1 MSTQR
6 RAIEAQDERTAR
18 QIVIGGRV
26 QGVGFRPF
34 VYRMAARYGLSGRVQ
49 NGPGQV
55 VIHVE
60 GDAQA
65 ITDFERAL
73 VNAAPPLAEP
83 HLKSATATAVEDA
96 HGFHID
102 ASEEGA
108 AADVHLPPDM
118 FCCADCLAEMRDP
131 AERRFGYAFTNC
143 TQCGPRYT
151 IIKALPYDRPKTSM
165 AGFTLCPRCRREYD
179 DPSDRRF
186 HAQPL
191 ACPAC
196 GPTLTFQRGD
206 AEPIVGEGALAAT
219 LAALRDGGIVA
230 VKGVGGYH
238 LMCDASNDAAIAN
251 LRARKHRPHKPLAVM
266 FPQRGADGLEVVR
279 EHVALDDAEARA
291 VADPARPIVLAC
303 RRDESPLS
311 HALAPGLNELG
322 VFLPYS
328 PLHHLLLGEFGA
340 PLVATSGNIS
350 GEPVI
355 TDNSEA
361 ASRLG
366 SVADA
371 FLHHD
376 RPIVRP
382 ADDSVTRIIA
392 GRPRPI
398 RIGRGRAPLELT
410 LPHALAEPILAVGG
424 HMKGAIALG
433 WDQRIVVSP
442 HISELDSPRSLQ
454 VLKQVIAD
462 LQALYRV
469 EARRVVCDAH
479 PGYAST
485 RWAGEQDLPVT
496 KVQHHV
502 AHASALAA
510 EHPHIERW
518 LVFAWDGIG
527 LGEADE
533 LWGGEA
539 FAGAPG
545 AWRRIGSMRRFSVTG
560 GDRVGREPWRS
571 AAGLMWEAGRQWSPA
586 RDEDGLTAQAWRKD
600 IGTTRT
606 SSVGRLFDAA
616 ASLVLGVD
624 VASFEGQG
632 PMFLESAATQW
643 AEPITLP
650 LRRDEDG
657 VWRSDWEPLLSVLT
671 DQDRTVAE
679 RAGIFHAS
687 IAQAL
692 VDQAH
697 ALVETEKPQ
706 AIGLTGGVFQNRL
719 LSERV
724 IALLNENGFE
734 ARLPE
739 IVPANDGGLAFGQ
752 VIEVLAADNTAPQA
766 VEAGNTS

>member
-6 RAIEAQDERTAR
+6 RAIELQDERTAR

-34 VYRMAARYGLSGRVQ
+34 VYRMAARFGLSGRVR

-65 ITDFERAL
+65 IIDFQRAL
-73 VNAAPPLAEP
+73 ISTAPPLAEP
-83 HLKSATATAVEDA
+83 YLKSTTEAVVEDT
-96 HGFHID
+96 HGFRIE
-102 ASEEGA
+102 ASEDVA

-151 IIKALPYDRPKTSM
+151 IIKALPYDRPSTSM

-179 DPSDRRF
+179 DPTDRRF

-191 ACPAC
+191 ACPEC
-196 GPTLTFQRGD
+196 GPTLTLWPGD
-206 AEPIVGEGALAAT
+206 AEPIAGEGAFAAT
-219 LAALRDGGIVA
+219 LAALRNGEIVA

-238 LMCDASNDAAIAN
+238 LMCDASNDAAVAN

-266 FPQRGADGLEVVR
+266 FPQCGVDGLEVVR
-279 EHVALDDAEARA
+279 THVVLDDAEANA
-291 VADPARPIVLAC
+291 IADPARPIVLVR
-303 RRDESPLS
+303 RRDESRLS
-311 HALAPGLNELG
+311 AGLAPGLGELG

-328 PLHHLLLGEFGA
+328 PLHHRLLSAFGA

-355 TDNSEA
+355 TDNAEA
-361 ASRLG
+361 ASRLA

-382 ADDSVTRIIA
+382 ADDSVARIIA
-392 GRPRPI
+392 GQPRPI

-410 LPHALAEPILAVGG
+410 LPHALAEPTLAVGG

-433 WDQRIVVSP
+433 WDQRVVISP
-442 HISELDSPRSLQ
+442 HIGELDSPRSLQ
-454 VLKQVIAD
+454 VFQQVIAD
-462 LQALYRV
+462 LQTLYRV
-469 EARRVVCDAH
+469 EAGRIVCDAH

-485 RWAGEQDLPVT
+485 RWAAEQGLPVT

-527 LGEADE
+527 LGDAGE

-539 FAGAPG
+539 FAGASG
-545 AWRRIGSMRRFSVTG
+545 AWRRVASIRPFSVTG

-571 AAGLMWEAGRQWSPA
+571 AAGLMWETGRQWSPA
-586 RDEDGLTAQAWRKD
+586 QDDDGLTAQAWRKD
-600 IGTTRT
+600 IGTART

-616 ASLVLGVD
+616 ASLALGVD
-624 VASFEGQG
+624 IASFEGQG
-632 PMFLESAATQW
+632 PMLLESAATRQ
-643 AEPITLP
+643 AEPVALP
-650 LRRDEDG
+650 LTRDEEG
-657 VWRSDWEPLLSVLT
+657 IWRSDWEPLLPILT
-671 DQDRTVAE
+671 DQHRTTAE
-679 RAGIFHAS
+679 RAGLFHAS

-692 VDQAH
+692 VDQAL
-697 ALVETEKPQ
+697 ALAETEKPQ
-706 AIGLTGGVFQNRL
+706 AIGLSGGVFQNRL
-719 LSERV
+719 LAEQA
-724 IALLNENGFE
+724 IARLTENGIE
-734 ARLPE
+734 VHLPQ
-739 IVPANDGGLAFGQ
+739 IVPTNDGGLALGQ
-752 VIEVLAADNTAPQA
+752 IIEALAADKATPQA
-766 VEAGNTS
+766 VETGNAS